1 MRQHHGQRQVFRRFV
16 RGVAC
21 HDALIA
27 RARLR
32 ARHRLRDV
40 RGLCVDADGRVE
52 LAVVAEV
59 GASVADSLQRVAH
72 DPFLKKLRP
81 GAHLPGDGDAA
92 VGRHD
97 LDRHAG
103 VGVAPEVSVQDA
115 VRDLVAE
122 LVGMAAADR
131 FRRQGTGLFAHVVS
145 LLSQS

>member
-1 MRQHHGQRQVFRRFV
+1 M
-16 RGVAC
+16 
-21 HDALIA
+21 
-27 RARLR
+27 
-32 ARHRLRDV
+32 
-40 RGLCVDADGRVE
+40 DADGHVE

-59 GASVADSLQRVAH
+59 GASVADPFDRIAH
-72 DPFLKKLRP
+72 DPFLKKLCP

-103 VGVAPEVSVQDA
+103 VGVALEVGVQDA

-131 FRRQGTGLFAHVVS
+131 FRRQGIGLFAHCVF